1 MPELVELPITDED
14 LQLIETAKET
24 IRKGYKEDWHS
35 IGASLRTKD
44 GQVFSS
50 IHFDATVGRISVCA
64 EPIAMANAIMA
75 GHEKLDTI
83 VAVKHPNEK
92 RGRTDYEVVSPCG
105 MCREMITDYDS
116 DTKVIIK
123 TLEGLKK
130 VYMKDLLP
138 YKYKD
143 SEA

>member
-1 MPELVELPITDED
+1 MPGLEELPITDED
-14 LQLIETAKET
+14 RKLIKTAEET

-35 IGASLRTKD
+35 IGASLRTMD
-44 GQVFSS
+44 GKVFSS

-75 GHEKLDTI
+75 GHDRLDTI

-92 RGRTDYEVVSPCG
+92 RGRPDFEVVSPCG
-105 MCREMITDYDS
+105 MCREMITDYDPE
-116 DTKVIIK
+116 TKVIIK
-123 TLEGLKK
+123 TGEGLKK

-138 YKYKD
+138 YKYK
-143 SEA
+143 EPQQ

>member
-1 MPELVELPITDED
+1 MNAPQELPITDDD
-14 LQLIETAKET
+14 LKLIETAKRT
-24 IRKGYKEDWHS
+24 IKKGYKENWHS

-44 GQVFSS
+44 GEVFSS
-50 IHFDATVGRISVCA
+50 IHFDATVGRISICA

-92 RGRTDYEVVSPCG
+92 RGRPDYEVVSPCG
-105 MCREMITDYDS
+105 MCREMITDYDP

-123 TLEGLKK
+123 TAEGLKK

-138 YKYKD
+138 FKYKEPE
-143 SEA
+143 S